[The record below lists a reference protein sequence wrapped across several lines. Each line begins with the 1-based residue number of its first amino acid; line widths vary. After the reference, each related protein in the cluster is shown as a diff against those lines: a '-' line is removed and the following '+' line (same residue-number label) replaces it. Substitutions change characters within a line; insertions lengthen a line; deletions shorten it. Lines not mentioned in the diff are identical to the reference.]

1 MLARAA
7 VLTEFHAPFDL
18 ATIDLGSPGHG
29 QVLVR
34 TLAAPFCSTDW
45 MGWRAMR
52 RKRPPVIL
60 GHTAVGM
67 VEALGAGVSDLA
79 VGDRVLVAGTPQC
92 RECFYC
98 QQGRPDQCSVLMDQ
112 GDPVIGTMHDGTEVR
127 AAGRVGAYASHM
139 RVDRIQLHPL
149 PPDLPDAEASLL
161 GCGISTAF
169 GAIFRIA
176 EVAPGQTVAVL
187 GLGHLGLWAVQ
198 AARLAGAGEVIG
210 IDPHPERRR
219 LALELGADALVDPS
233 REDAVGA
240 VRARTAGRG
249 ADAVIEAAGSA
260 SATRDAVLMTRRAG
274 TAVLTGVAHSD
285 TEVSIPQLHL
295 TVLGKRVIGCQNGQL
310 TLDRDMPEWIALLR
324 EGRIDCSRIL
334 THRYR
339 LDEIDRAARQSQTL
353 DDLSG
358 VFVDFSSDRE

>member
-7 VLTEFHAPFDL
+7 VLTEFNTPFAL
-18 ATIDLGSPGHG
+18 TSIDLGSPSPG

-52 RKRPPVIL
+52 GKRPPVVL
-60 GHTAVGM
+60 GHTAVGE
-67 VEALGAGVSDLA
+67 VEALGAGVTDLA
-79 VGDRVLVAGTPQC
+79 IGDRVLVAGTPQC

-98 QQGRPDQCSVLMDQ
+98 RQGRPDQCSVLMEQ
-112 GDPVIGTMHDGTEVR
+112 GDPVVGAMPDGTEVR
-127 AAGRVGAYASHM
+127 AAGRVGAYASRL

-149 PPDLPDAEASLL
+149 PADLPAAEASLL

-169 GAIFRIA
+169 GAVFRIA
-176 EVAPGQTVAVL
+176 EVATGQAVAVL

-219 LALELGADALVDPS
+219 LALELGADAVVDPS
-233 REDAVGA
+233 GDDAVDT

-260 SATRDAVLMTRRAG
+260 TATREAVLMTRRAG
-274 TAVLTGVAHSD
+274 TAVLTGVAHAD

-295 TVLGKRVIGCQNGQL
+295 TVLGKRVLGCQNGQL
-310 TLDRDMPEWIALLR
+310 VLDRDMPEWIALLAA
-324 EGRIDCSRIL
+324 GRIDASRIL
-334 THRYR
+334 TGRYR
-339 LDEIDRAARQSQTL
+339 LDEIDGVARRSQSL

-358 VFVDFSSDRE
+358 VFVDFSSDPG